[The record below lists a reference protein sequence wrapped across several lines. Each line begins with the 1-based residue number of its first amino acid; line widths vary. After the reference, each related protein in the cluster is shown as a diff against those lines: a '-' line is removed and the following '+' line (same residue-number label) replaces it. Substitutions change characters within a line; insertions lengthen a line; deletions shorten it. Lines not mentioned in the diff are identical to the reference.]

1 MEEFES
7 NYESF
12 IKIPKNI
19 IENKEIL
26 YKKGFDIISKTDK
39 LETKE
44 LILSKLMTLYPNDTV
59 LYYKMANIFKPFA
72 IERAILW
79 HKITHQ
85 LHLSNKEKKQDF
97 IDNFIELFK
106 ILFERGNY
114 EHMQYLNQDNL
125 FDYFMNNTKFVYM
138 YVRSRFSLC
147 LYENSI
153 KYMQFLIQSTSQKKA
168 NTFDEKMEKYNNY
181 NDIGYMYSHTGDV
194 ENAIKYMKKAIELSN
209 KFNLPLSN
217 RLLSFQTS
225 LYLHDFIY
233 KENNIYQSFLEMNT
247 FFPDKPLFTVYNN
260 RTLHRIPKIG
270 YLSSDF
276 NPHSVANFI
285 LPILKHH
292 DRTKF
297 DIYLFSNDENVSK
310 LFLDLQLPIYKIN
323 GLNSIES
330 AKIIHNLQIDILFD
344 LNGHTANNRL
354 DVFAHRPAPIQIS
367 YLGYA
372 NTTGLTSIQY
382 RLTDFVADH
391 PDSTQ
396 FFSEQ
401 LIRMP
406 GCFLLFDPIHNFTV
420 QPKKTVAN
428 RVVLASLHKE
438 AKLNE
443 HVFSVWKKI
452 LDACPNA
459 VLFIKLESF
468 DNVKER
474 TEYYTKKI
482 NVDKE
487 RIIISPNLYDKDYDS
502 VYTKFDILLDSFPYS
517 GTTITCNTL
526 YNSIPVIT
534 LYNNDIHAHNVS
546 SSLLI
551 NSGLSEFVAYSQN
564 EYVDIV
570 VDLVKIP
577 EKIDYYKGI
586 IRNKFMSLMDA
597 KSFMNKYEDVL
608 TKIYNDDIESFIV
621 KKKEIEPL
629 IVSES
634 LSSESLSSDNI
645 TIDFSKNEGQTRN
658 VYICGSL
665 RNCGHFIDGVFINI
679 DKIIKLFDNY
689 KIIISY
695 DNINDN
701 SLDILQKKK
710 AKYNMELIHV
720 LENEDILH
728 RDMRTQRISNARNEI
743 LKYIRK
749 DTPTD
754 DYKYLIVMD
763 MDDCCAGIM
772 NIDAL
777 AHYISNDSEWDAL
790 SFNNRPEYY
799 DVWALSIK
807 PYILSCWHFPNG
819 DDVVCKISDYMTK
832 RLNGMKKYE
841 LLECESAFN
850 GFAIYKKSKFIDC
863 NYNWRIKNIVNFVSD
878 EQRELNEKVIG
889 KPFTMNKSYQQ
900 HIHPATDCE
909 HRQFHMEAIRKHN
922 AKIRISPIYLFS

>member
-1 MEEFES
+1 
-7 NYESF
+7 
-12 IKIPKNI
+12 
-19 IENKEIL
+19 
-26 YKKGFDIISKTDK
+26 
-39 LETKE
+39 
-44 LILSKLMTLYPNDTV
+44 
-59 LYYKMANIFKPFA
+59 
-72 IERAILW
+72 
-79 HKITHQ
+79 
-85 LHLSNKEKKQDF
+85 
-97 IDNFIELFK
+97 
-106 ILFERGNY
+106 
-114 EHMQYLNQDNL
+114 
-125 FDYFMNNTKFVYM
+125 
-138 YVRSRFSLC
+138 
-147 LYENSI
+147 
-153 KYMQFLIQSTSQKKA
+153 
-168 NTFDEKMEKYNNY
+168 
-181 NDIGYMYSHTGDV
+181 MYSHTGDV
-194 ENAIKYMKKAIELSN
+194 ENAIKYMKKAIDLSN

-217 RLLSFQTS
+217 KMLSFQTS

-247 FFPDKPLFTVYNN
+247 FLPDKPLFTVYNN
-260 RTLHRIPKIG
+260 RSKKIPRIG

-297 DIYLFSNDENVSK
+297 DIHLFSNDENVSK
-310 LFLDLQLPIYKIN
+310 LFLDLQYPVHKIN
-323 GLNSIES
+323 GLNSVDS
-330 AKIIHNLQIDILFD
+330 ANMIHKLQIDILFD
-344 LNGHTANNRL
+344 LNGHTGNNRL
-354 DVFAHRPAPIQIS
+354 DVFAHRPSPIQIS

-382 RLTDFVADH
+382 RFTDFVADH
-391 PDSTQ
+391 PESTQ
-396 FFSEQ
+396 LFSEQ

-406 GCFLLFDPIHNFTV
+406 GCFLLFDPIHNFTIER
-420 QPKKTVAN
+420 KKTVAN
-428 RVVLASLHKE
+428 RIVLGSLHKE
-438 AKLNE
+438 AKLND
-443 HVFSVWKKI
+443 HVFSVWKQI
-452 LDACPNA
+452 LDASPNA

-468 DNVKER
+468 DNVAER

-482 NVDKE
+482 NVEKE
-487 RIIISPNLYDKDYDS
+487 RIIISPNLYDKEYDS
-502 VYTKFDILLDSFPYS
+502 VYTKIDILLDSFPYS
-517 GTTITCNTL
+517 GTTVTCNTL

-564 EYVDIV
+564 EYIDIV
-570 VDLVKIP
+570 VDLVKRP
-577 EKIDYYKGI
+577 EKIDYYKSI
-586 IRNKFMSLMDA
+586 IRNKFLELMNP
-597 KSFMNKYEDVL
+597 KIFMRKYEDVL
-608 TKIYNDDIESFIV
+608 TKIYNDDIESFIYRRKEIE

-629 IVSES
+629 
-634 LSSESLSSDNI
+634 LTTSDDNKI
-645 TIDFSKNEGQTRN
+645 SIDFSENKKNDKKN
-658 VYICGSL
+658 DKKKVYICGAL
-665 RNCGHFIDGVFINI
+665 RNCSHFIENVFLNI
-679 DKIIKLFDNY
+679 DKIINLFDDY

-701 SLDILQKKK
+701 SLDILQKIK

-743 LKYIRK
+743 LKYIRN
-749 DTPTD
+749 DNDNEFT
-754 DYKYLIVMD
+754 YFIMMD
-763 MDDCCAGIM
+763 MDDCCAGKM
-772 NIDAL
+772 DIDSL
-777 AHYISNDSEWDAL
+777 EYYISNDSKWDAL
-790 SFNNRPEYY
+790 SFNNKPEYY

-863 NYNWRIKNIVNFVSD
+863 NYNWRIKNIVNFVSN

-889 KPFTMNKSYQQ
+889 KPFTINKSYQQ

-909 HRQFHMEAIRKHN
+909 HRQFHMEAIKKHN
-922 AKIRISPIYLFS
+922 AKICISPIYLFS